1 VTRATQVNTS
11 VQAPVAST
19 GQTSVATPT
28 PTPPPMAAME
38 MMVYNQN
45 FDELNEQHKV
55 ESMIMLLE
63 TIPSITEMRTYLKQ
77 QKHLSEPSL
86 QTWTD
91 RISPAALGLLR
102 WIIASNRSSIVQ
114 VDISLGQEDS
124 ENLMKK
130 SKPDERV
137 SNMDGYVQFR
147 FAQGAPDKEHRFHKA
162 LEETQDRHN
171 KDYPTLFAWH
181 GSGLENWHSIIR
193 SGLDFKDTLNGRACG
208 HGVYHSLEYTTSRTY
223 SREHSVVSLQ
233 IVSSMATT
241 KNFRPQHGRAPSS
254 R

>member
-1 VTRATQVNTS
+1 VTRATQVSTP
-11 VQAPVAST
+11 VQAPVAGT
-19 GQTSVATPT
+19 GQTSVTTPT
-28 PTPPPMAAME
+28 PTPPPMAPMATME
-38 MMVYNQN
+38 MMIYNQN
-45 FDELNEQHKV
+45 FDELIEQHKA

-63 TIPSITEMRTYLKQ
+63 TIPSIAEMRTYLKQ

-114 VDISLGQEDS
+114 VDVSLGQEDS
-124 ENLMKK
+124 GNLMKK
-130 SKPDERV
+130 TRPDERV

-208 HGVYHSLEYTTSRTY
+208 HGVYHSLEYTTSRGY
-223 SREHSVVSLQ
+223 SREHNVVSLAYRQ
-233 IVSSMATT
+233 FYE
-241 KNFRPQHGRAPSS
+241 NY
-254 R
+254 

>member
-1 VTRATQVNTS
+1 VV
-11 VQAPVAST
+11 
-19 GQTSVATPT
+19 TPT
-28 PTPPPMAAME
+28 PTPPPMATME
-38 MMVYNQN
+38 MTIYNQN
-45 FDELNEQHKV
+45 FDELIEPHKA

-63 TIPSITEMRTYLKQ
+63 TIPSIAEMRTYLKQ

-86 QTWTD
+86 QTWTE

-124 ENLMKK
+124 GDLIKK

-162 LEETQDRHN
+162 LEETQGRHN

-208 HGVYHSLEYTTSRTY
+208 NGVYHSLEYATSVGY
-223 SREHSVVSLQ
+223 SRDHGMVSLPNRQ
-233 IVSSMATT
+233 LSDC
-241 KNFRPQHGRAPSS
+241 F
-254 R
+254 